1 MEFEISEKINTD
13 ATKNDVLEI
22 LENQLKKI
30 SLNTKKENDIL
41 IVKSI
46 EATFGSINRSDI
58 TKIDLKE
65 KNSGFLCIA
74 KVKYKPSFLFWVF
87 LLLLFTTAI
96 GWLIPIGFYLY
107 QKKTVS
113 EAIEKTFKRLKDEVE
128 DSTSYVSSNSEN
140 ELDYTEKLEKL
151 FKLKEKEII
160 SEKEFENEKEKILNK
175 RGN

>member
-1 MEFEISEKINTD
+1 MEFEISEKINTG

-22 LENQLKKI
+22 LEKQFKKI
-30 SLNTKKENDIL
+30 SVNVKRENDGL

-58 TKIDLKE
+58 TQIDLKE
-65 KNSGFLCIA
+65 KKSGFLCIA
-74 KVKYKPSFLFWVF
+74 KVNYKPSIMFWVF
-87 LLLLFTTAI
+87 FLLLFTTAI

-113 EAIEKTFKRLKDEVE
+113 EAIEKTFKRLKDEIE
-128 DSTSYVSSNSEN
+128 DSNTYISSNTEN
-140 ELDYTEKLEKL
+140 NLDYTEKLEKL

-160 SEKEFENEKEKILNK
+160 SEEEFEEEKEKILNK

>member
-13 ATKNDVLEI
+13 ATKNDVLKI
-22 LENQLKKI
+22 LENQFKKI

-41 IVKSI
+41 TVKSI